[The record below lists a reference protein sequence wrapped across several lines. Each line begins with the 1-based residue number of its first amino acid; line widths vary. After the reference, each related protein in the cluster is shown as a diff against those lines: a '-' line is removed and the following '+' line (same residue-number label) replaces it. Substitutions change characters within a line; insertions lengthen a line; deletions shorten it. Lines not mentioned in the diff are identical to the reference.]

1 MWINKHV
8 TSILISFLMLGLGAL
23 HAKDYASMDFS
34 GITVRVLS
42 RPGPV
47 ISGAIDMRGK
57 KFKEIT
63 GLNVV
68 VEELPYA
75 ELFNKVMTDWSQ
87 GTNSIDAAVTSSAWV
102 PELVDMGLV
111 ANLENFVQKDTN
123 IKLDDITTYFREFNQ
138 KVNGDTYT
146 LTLDGDFHM
155 FYYRTDILNRFSQE
169 PPKSW
174 DEWFK
179 VAEAI
184 NGKDMNGDGVPDYA
198 SCQFKKRSAQNY
210 FVIMSVAAPFLQTM
224 STSQGIFLDTET
236 GDPVINNPG
245 MAEALRIYKKM
256 GDYGP
261 PDELNLDIGDIRSL
275 YLAGRCAM
283 LIEWGDTSP
292 LALESDTVRNLWG
305 ASQMPGSK
313 KVWNR
318 KTNKLEE
325 CNPMLCPYAQ
335 DGINHTPFGA
345 FGGWSA
351 YINKGADPKVIEAA
365 YQFFSYMN
373 APEQSNYDVTQGWT
387 GFNPYRTSQFE
398 NIDNWLGA
406 GFTRASASAYL
417 NGLKESLNNPNF
429 ASDLRIPGAAQYT
442 SVILDRELARYLAGE
457 ISADRMMKN
466 VENGWNEVTDD
477 FGRERQ
483 IKLYRATLGLSSSL

>member
-1 MWINKHV
+1 MWINKHL
-8 TSILISFLMLGLGAL
+8 TSILITFLMLGLSAV

-169 PPKSW
+169 PPRSW